1 MEQIVAKSDYSCIV
15 DGAFEIQGPN
25 SYLAGIGGLILDK
38 EGNKKFLF
46 SWPVDASE
54 AVEVDI
60 YGYVIHHYN
69 LHASHLPLSIALF
82 IIKLSLE

>member
-25 SYLAGIGGLILDK
+25 PYLAGIGGLILDK

-46 SWPVDASE
+46 SRPVDASE
-54 AVEVDI
+54 AVEVEI
-60 YGYVIHHYN
+60 M
-69 LHASHLPLSIALF
+69 AMLF
-82 IIKLSLE
+82 IITTYMLLICL